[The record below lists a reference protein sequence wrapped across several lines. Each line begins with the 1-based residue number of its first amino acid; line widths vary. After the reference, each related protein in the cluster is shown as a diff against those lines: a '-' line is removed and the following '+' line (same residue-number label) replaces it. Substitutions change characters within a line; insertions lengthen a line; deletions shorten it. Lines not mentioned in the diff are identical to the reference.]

1 MIDPKKKI
9 RQVLFSIHPVSY
21 RIIKR
26 TPDSDIVNK
35 KLFIEAIEQ
44 LKKIEDRRSFMEEEI
59 GMDMTAYEDSFFRV
73 IENLMKIAFN
83 KQQLDLIRLY
93 LYDLL
98 PDKSWDGTITIEET
112 HSSGKLVTKTVN
124 FKSASDVWNVIKKYE
139 KKLASPNNNS

>member
-26 TPDSDIVNK
+26 TPDLEIVNK
-35 KLFIEAIEQ
+35 KLFVEVIDE
-44 LKKIEDRRSFMEEEI
+44 LKKIEERRDFLQDEI
-59 GMDMTAYEDSFFRV
+59 GMDVTAYEDRFFKV

-83 KQQLDLIRLY
+83 KYQIDLIKMY

-112 HSSGKLVTKTVN
+112 HSNGKLITKKVN
-124 FKSASDVWNVIKKYE
+124 FKSASDVWNVVKKYE
-139 KKLASPNNNS
+139 KKLASPNKNS